1 MWLPNLFNV
10 FLWLFALDAG
20 LTATLDAYQALAGTP
35 STLFASLHATVA
47 TITAIVALIV
57 LIAVC
62 SYKKTPWR
70 LVLLPLIFVFWGSL
84 VFIPLPA
91 FVSLE
96 KIFRFAGLAQLM
108 VVGGCFWTMRTRFPN
123 RPWQIPSQ
131 VFAGSTFSIARVF
144 WSTLIKIFIV
154 APSLIVGI
162 CISLVW
168 TLEKVSNGFIS
179 IRSDGLYTEKRIY
192 DYDGRE
198 IHLLPT
204 VHIASP
210 DFYANL
216 IRELPKSETVILPE
230 GVTDRKNLIRDGL
243 DYSGPAESAGLST
256 QPSFVEMS
264 KLAFRPCDVD
274 VSEFS
279 ESTLRD
285 LNSISKCLK
294 RWTAGDHAACLEE
307 LSQMRRPDLNLMKED
322 LLNKR
327 NARVNEA
334 LKGALLE
341 FKHIGIP
348 WGAAHMPGIEDDILK
363 MGAQRRSGERIC
375 VFRWADLTLNF

>member
-1 MWLPNLFNV
+1 MWLPRLFNV

-20 LTATLDAYQALAGTP
+20 ITTSLDAYQALVGAP
-35 STLFASLHATVA
+35 STLSASLHTTVA
-47 TITAIVALIV
+47 TLTPIAAILV
-57 LIAVC
+57 LLAIC
-62 SYKKTPWR
+62 SYRETPWH

-91 FVSLE
+91 VVPLE
-96 KIFRFAGLAQLM
+96 KILRFAGVAQLM
-108 VVGGCFWTMRTRFPN
+108 VAGSCFWTMRTRFPN
-123 RPWQIPSQ
+123 RPWEIPAQ
-131 VFAGSTFSIARVF
+131 AFEGSTFSLARVF
-144 WSTLIKIFIV
+144 WSTLIKIFVV
-154 APSLIVGI
+154 APILIIGICFSLI
-162 CISLVW
+162 W

-192 DYDGRE
+192 DYEGRQ

-204 VHIASP
+204 VHIASA

-230 GVTDRKNLIRDGL
+230 GVTDRKKLIRDGL

-256 QPSFVEMS
+256 QPSFVDIS
-264 KLAFRPCDVD
+264 KLAFRSCDVD
-274 VSEFS
+274 VSDFS

-294 RWTAGDHAACLEE
+294 QWNAGDHTACLEE
-307 LSQMRRPDLNLMKED
+307 LSHMRSPDLNSMKED
-322 LLNKR
+322 LLNQR

-334 LKGALLE
+334 LRGALLE

-363 MGAQRRSGERIC
+363 MGAKRRSGERVC
-375 VFRWADLTLNF
+375 VFKWADLTLNF

>member
-1 MWLPNLFNV
+1 MWLPKLFNV

-35 STLFASLHATVA
+35 STLFASLHSTVA
-47 TITAIVALIV
+47 TITAIVALLV
-57 LIAVC
+57 LLAIC
-62 SYKKTPWR
+62 SYRKTPWR

-84 VFIPLPA
+84 LFIPLPA
-91 FVSLE
+91 VVSIERILH
-96 KIFRFAGLAQLM
+96 FAGFAQLL
-108 VVGGCFWTMRTRFPN
+108 VAIYCAWTMWKRFPN

-131 VFAGSTFSIARVF
+131 VFEGSTFSIARLI
-144 WSTLIKIFIV
+144 WSTLIKVFIV
-154 APSLIVGI
+154 GPTLIVGI
-162 CISLVW
+162 CVSLVLS
-168 TLEKVSNGFIS
+168 LEKVSNGFIS
-179 IRSDGLYTEKRIY
+179 IRGDGLYTEKRVY
-192 DYDGRE
+192 DYEGRE

-204 VHIASP
+204 VHIASR
-210 DFYANL
+210 DFYSNL

-230 GVTDRKNLIRDGL
+230 GVTDRSNLIRDGL

-256 QPSFVEMS
+256 QPSFVDMS
-264 KLAFRPCDVD
+264 KLAFRSCDVD

-285 LNSISKCLK
+285 LNNISRCLK

-307 LSQMRRPDLNLMKED
+307 LSQIRSPDLNSMKED

-327 NARVNEA
+327 NARVNKALKEA
-334 LKGALLE
+334 LPE

-363 MGAQRRSGERIC
+363 MGATKRSSERVC
-375 VFRWADLTLNF
+375 VFRWAELTLNF